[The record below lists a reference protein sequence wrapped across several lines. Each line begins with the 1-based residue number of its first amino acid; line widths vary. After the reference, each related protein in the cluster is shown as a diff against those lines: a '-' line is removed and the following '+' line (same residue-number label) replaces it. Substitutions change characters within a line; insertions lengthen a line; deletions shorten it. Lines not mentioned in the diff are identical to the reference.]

1 MLLKGAPAA
10 NCILATI
17 KDQIQSHS
25 GAPGL
30 AVVLV
35 GNNPASEIYVSMK
48 VKRATDLGMVSK
60 SYRKPSDATLSD
72 ILALIHQLNCDEDIH
87 GILVQL
93 PLPKHLDTQAI
104 LSAISPDKDVDGLH
118 PTNVGKLLLGETDGF
133 VPCTPAGI
141 VELLKYYEISL
152 YGKHVVI
159 LGRSN
164 IVGKPLA
171 ELMLQNNATPIICHS
186 KTNNLASITRT
197 CDIVV
202 AALNKQEHI
211 NSEFIKE
218 GAIVI
223 DVGVHKNEAG
233 KTVGDVAFDDV
244 YDKVSLITPSTG
256 AVGPMTICMLAYN
269 SAKSIYGE
277 EVEEVLKQGIAKAKQ
292 RIKTYNM

>member
-48 VKRATDLGMVSK
+48 VKRATDLGMVSR

-104 LSAISPDKDVDGLH
+104 LSSISPDKDVDGLH

-171 ELMLQNNATPIICHS
+171 ALLMQKHADTNASVTVLHS
-186 KTNNLASITRT
+186 QSEHISEITRT
-197 CDIVV
+197 ADILVSAIGV
-202 AALNKQEHI
+202 PLFVTREMI
-211 NSEFIKE
+211 SEKT
-218 GAIVI
+218 IVI
-223 DVGVHKNEAG
+223 DVGTSRIPAANPKGYSLA
-233 KTVGDVAFDDV
+233 GDVDFNNVAPV
-244 YDKVSLITPSTG
+244 CQAITPVPG
-256 AVGPMTICMLAYN
+256 GVGPMTVALLMRNTWESFSRHTC
-269 SAKSIYGE
+269 
-277 EVEEVLKQGIAKAKQ
+277 
-292 RIKTYNM
+292 

>member
-171 ELMLQNNATPIICHS
+171 ALLMQKHADTNASVTVLHS
-186 KTNNLASITRT
+186 QSEHISEITRT
-197 CDIVV
+197 ADILVSAIGV
-202 AALNKQEHI
+202 PLFVTREMISDKT
-211 NSEFIKE
+211 
-218 GAIVI
+218 IVI
-223 DVGVHKNEAG
+223 DVGTSRIPAANPKGYSLA
-233 KTVGDVAFDDV
+233 GDVDFNNVAPV
-244 YDKVSLITPSTG
+244 CQAITPVPG
-256 AVGPMTICMLAYN
+256 GVGPMTVALLMRNTWESFSRHTC
-269 SAKSIYGE
+269 
-277 EVEEVLKQGIAKAKQ
+277 
-292 RIKTYNM
+292 

>member
-48 VKRATDLGMVSK
+48 VKRATDLGMVSR

-72 ILALIHQLNCDEDIH
+72 ILALIHQLNCDKDIH

-171 ELMLQNNATPIICHS
+171 ALLMQKHADTNASVTVLHS
-186 KTNNLASITRT
+186 QSEHISEITRT
-197 CDIVV
+197 ADILVSAIGV
-202 AALNKQEHI
+202 PLFVTREMI
-211 NSEFIKE
+211 SEKT
-218 GAIVI
+218 IVI
-223 DVGVHKNEAG
+223 DVGTSRIPAANPKGYSLA
-233 KTVGDVAFDDV
+233 GDVDFNNVAPV
-244 YDKVSLITPSTG
+244 CQAITPVPG
-256 AVGPMTICMLAYN
+256 GVGPMTVALLMRNTWESFSRHTC
-269 SAKSIYGE
+269 
-277 EVEEVLKQGIAKAKQ
+277 
-292 RIKTYNM
+292 

>member
-35 GNNPASEIYVSMK
+35 GNNPASEIYLSMK
-48 VKRATDLGMVSK
+48 VKRATDLGMVSR

-171 ELMLQNNATPIICHS
+171 ALLMQKHADTNASVTVLHS
-186 KTNNLASITRT
+186 QSEHLSEITRT
-197 CDIVV
+197 ADILVSAIGV
-202 AALNKQEHI
+202 PLFVTREMISDKT
-211 NSEFIKE
+211 
-218 GAIVI
+218 IVI
-223 DVGVHKNEAG
+223 DVGTSRIPAANPKGYSLA
-233 KTVGDVAFDDV
+233 GDVDFNNVAPV
-244 YDKVSLITPSTG
+244 CQAITPVPG
-256 AVGPMTICMLAYN
+256 GVGPMTVALLMRNTWESFSRHTC
-269 SAKSIYGE
+269 
-277 EVEEVLKQGIAKAKQ
+277 
-292 RIKTYNM
+292 

>member
-48 VKRATDLGMVSK
+48 VKRATDLGMVSR

-104 LSAISPDKDVDGLH
+104 LSSISPDKDVDGLH

-171 ELMLQNNATPIICHS
+171 ALLMQKHADTNASVTVLHS
-186 KTNNLASITRT
+186 QSEHISEITRT
-197 CDIVV
+197 ADILVSAIGV
-202 AALNKQEHI
+202 PLFVTREMI
-211 NSEFIKE
+211 SEKT
-218 GAIVI
+218 IVI
-223 DVGVHKNEAG
+223 DVGTSRIPAANPKGYSLA
-233 KTVGDVAFDDV
+233 GDVDFNTVAPV
-244 YDKVSLITPSTG
+244 CQAITPVPG
-256 AVGPMTICMLAYN
+256 GVGPMTVALLMRNTWESFSRHTC
-269 SAKSIYGE
+269 
-277 EVEEVLKQGIAKAKQ
+277 
-292 RIKTYNM
+292 

>member
-48 VKRATDLGMVSK
+48 VKRATDLGMVSR

-159 LGRSN
+159 LGRST

-171 ELMLQNNATPIICHS
+171 ALLMQKHADTNASVTVLHS
-186 KTNNLASITRT
+186 QSEHLSEITRT
-197 CDIVV
+197 ADILVSAIGV
-202 AALNKQEHI
+202 PLFVTREMISDKT
-211 NSEFIKE
+211 
-218 GAIVI
+218 IVI
-223 DVGVHKNEAG
+223 DVGTSRIPAANPKGYSLA
-233 KTVGDVAFDDV
+233 GDVDFNNVAPV
-244 YDKVSLITPSTG
+244 CQAITPVPG
-256 AVGPMTICMLAYN
+256 GVGPMTVALLMRNTWESFSRHTC
-269 SAKSIYGE
+269 
-277 EVEEVLKQGIAKAKQ
+277 
-292 RIKTYNM
+292 

>member
-48 VKRATDLGMVSK
+48 VKRATDLGMVSR

-171 ELMLQNNATPIICHS
+171 ALLMQKHADTNASVTVLHS
-186 KTNNLASITRT
+186 QSEHISEITRT
-197 CDIVV
+197 ADILVSAIGV
-202 AALNKQEHI
+202 PLFVTREMI
-211 NSEFIKE
+211 SEKT
-218 GAIVI
+218 IVI
-223 DVGVHKNEAG
+223 DVGTSRIPAANPKGYSLA
-233 KTVGDVAFDDV
+233 GDVDFNNVAPV
-244 YDKVSLITPSTG
+244 CQAITPVPG
-256 AVGPMTICMLAYN
+256 GVGPMTVALLMRN
-269 SAKSIYGE
+269 TWESFS
-277 EVEEVLKQGIAKAKQ
+277 
-292 RIKTYNM
+292 RHTR

>member
-48 VKRATDLGMVSK
+48 VKRATDLGMVSR

-104 LSAISPDKDVDGLH
+104 LSSISPDKDVDGLH

-171 ELMLQNNATPIICHS
+171 ALLMQKHADTNASVTVLHS
-186 KTNNLASITRT
+186 QSEHISEITRT
-197 CDIVV
+197 ADILVSAIGV
-202 AALNKQEHI
+202 PLFVTREMI
-211 NSEFIKE
+211 SEKT
-218 GAIVI
+218 IVI
-223 DVGVHKNEAG
+223 DVGTSRIPAANPKGYSLA
-233 KTVGDVAFDDV
+233 GDVDFNNVAPV
-244 YDKVSLITPSTG
+244 CQAITPVPG
-256 AVGPMTICMLAYN
+256 GVGPMTVAMLMRN
-269 SAKSIYGE
+269 TWESFS
-277 EVEEVLKQGIAKAKQ
+277 
-292 RIKTYNM
+292 RHTC

>member
-25 GAPGL
+25 GASGL

-104 LSAISPDKDVDGLH
+104 LSSISPDKDVDGLH

-171 ELMLQNNATPIICHS
+171 ALLMQKHADTNASVTVLHS
-186 KTNNLASITRT
+186 QSEHISEITRT
-197 CDIVV
+197 ADILVSAIGV
-202 AALNKQEHI
+202 PLFVTREMI
-211 NSEFIKE
+211 SEKT
-218 GAIVI
+218 IVI
-223 DVGVHKNEAG
+223 DVGTSRIPAANPKGYSLA
-233 KTVGDVAFDDV
+233 GDVDFNNVAPV
-244 YDKVSLITPSTG
+244 CQAITPVPG
-256 AVGPMTICMLAYN
+256 GVGPMTVALLMRNTWESFSRHTC
-269 SAKSIYGE
+269 
-277 EVEEVLKQGIAKAKQ
+277 
-292 RIKTYNM
+292 

>member
-48 VKRATDLGMVSK
+48 VKRATDLGMVSR
-60 SYRKPSDATLSD
+60 SYRKPSDAPLSD

-104 LSAISPDKDVDGLH
+104 LSSISPDKDVDGLH

-171 ELMLQNNATPIICHS
+171 ALLMQKHADTNASVTVLHS
-186 KTNNLASITRT
+186 QS
-197 CDIVV
+197 
-202 AALNKQEHI
+202 EHI
-211 NSEFIKE
+211 SEITKTADILVSAIGVPLFVTREMISDKT
-218 GAIVI
+218 IVI
-223 DVGVHKNEAG
+223 DVGTSRIPAANPKGYSLA
-233 KTVGDVAFDDV
+233 GDVDFNNVAPV
-244 YDKVSLITPSTG
+244 CQAITPVPG
-256 AVGPMTICMLAYN
+256 GVGPMTVALLMRNTWESFSRHTC
-269 SAKSIYGE
+269 
-277 EVEEVLKQGIAKAKQ
+277 
-292 RIKTYNM
+292 

>member
-17 KDQIQSHS
+17 KDHIQSHL

-48 VKRATDLGMVSK
+48 VKRATDLGMVSR

-104 LSAISPDKDVDGLH
+104 LSSISPDKDVDGLH

-171 ELMLQNNATPIICHS
+171 ALLMQKHADTNASVTVLHS
-186 KTNNLASITRT
+186 QSEHLSDITRT
-197 CDIVV
+197 ADILVSAIGVPLFVTREMISEKNHCDRCGHV
-202 AALNKQEHI
+202 
-211 NSEFIKE
+211 
-218 GAIVI
+218 
-223 DVGVHKNEAG
+223 KNPR
-233 KTVGDVAFDDV
+233 
-244 YDKVSLITPSTG
+244 S
-256 AVGPMTICMLAYN
+256 
-269 SAKSIYGE
+269 
-277 EVEEVLKQGIAKAKQ
+277 
-292 RIKTYNM
+292 

>member
-48 VKRATDLGMVSK
+48 VKRATDLGMVSR

-171 ELMLQNNATPIICHS
+171 ALLMQKHADTNASVTVLHS
-186 KTNNLASITRT
+186 QSEHISEITRT
-197 CDIVV
+197 ADILVSAIGV
-202 AALNKQEHI
+202 PLFVTREMISDKT
-211 NSEFIKE
+211 
-218 GAIVI
+218 IVI
-223 DVGVHKNEAG
+223 DVGTSRIPAANPKGYSLA
-233 KTVGDVAFDDV
+233 GDVDFNNVAPV
-244 YDKVSLITPSTG
+244 CQAITPVPG
-256 AVGPMTICMLAYN
+256 GVGPMTVALLMRNTWESFSRHTC
-269 SAKSIYGE
+269 
-277 EVEEVLKQGIAKAKQ
+277 
-292 RIKTYNM
+292 

>member
-104 LSAISPDKDVDGLH
+104 LSSISPDKDVDGLH

-133 VPCTPAGI
+133 VPFTPAGI

-171 ELMLQNNATPIICHS
+171 ALLMQKHADTNASVTVLHS
-186 KTNNLASITRT
+186 QSEHISEITRT
-197 CDIVV
+197 ADILVSAIGV
-202 AALNKQEHI
+202 PLFVTREMI
-211 NSEFIKE
+211 SEKT
-218 GAIVI
+218 IVI
-223 DVGVHKNEAG
+223 DVGTSRIPAANPKGYSLA
-233 KTVGDVAFDDV
+233 GDVDFNNVAPV
-244 YDKVSLITPSTG
+244 CQAITPVPG
-256 AVGPMTICMLAYN
+256 GVGPMTVALLMRNTWESFSRHTC
-269 SAKSIYGE
+269 
-277 EVEEVLKQGIAKAKQ
+277 
-292 RIKTYNM
+292 

>member
-17 KDQIQSHS
+17 KDHIQSHL

-48 VKRATDLGMVSK
+48 VKRATDLGMVSR

-171 ELMLQNNATPIICHS
+171 ALLMQKHADTNASVTVLHS
-186 KTNNLASITRT
+186 QSEHLSDITRT
-197 CDIVV
+197 ADILVSAIGV
-202 AALNKQEHI
+202 PLFVTREMI
-211 NSEFIKE
+211 SEKT
-218 GAIVI
+218 IVI
-223 DVGVHKNEAG
+223 DVGTSRIPAANPKGYSLA
-233 KTVGDVAFDDV
+233 GDVDFNNVVPVCRA
-244 YDKVSLITPSTG
+244 ITPVPG
-256 AVGPMTICMLAYN
+256 GVGPMTVALLMRNTWESFSRHTC
-269 SAKSIYGE
+269 
-277 EVEEVLKQGIAKAKQ
+277 
-292 RIKTYNM
+292 

>member
-48 VKRATDLGMVSK
+48 VKRATDLGMVSR

-171 ELMLQNNATPIICHS
+171 ALLMQKHADTNASVTVLHS
-186 KTNNLASITRT
+186 QSEHLSEITRNA
-197 CDIVV
+197 DILVSAIGV
-202 AALNKQEHI
+202 PLFVTREMISDKT
-211 NSEFIKE
+211 
-218 GAIVI
+218 IVI
-223 DVGVHKNEAG
+223 DVGTSRIPAANPKGYSLA
-233 KTVGDVAFDDV
+233 GDVDFNNVAPV
-244 YDKVSLITPSTG
+244 CQAITPVPG
-256 AVGPMTICMLAYN
+256 GVGPMTVALLMRNTWESFSRHTC
-269 SAKSIYGE
+269 
-277 EVEEVLKQGIAKAKQ
+277 
-292 RIKTYNM
+292 

>member
-48 VKRATDLGMVSK
+48 VKRATDLGMVSR

-93 PLPKHLDTQAI
+93 PLPKHLDAQAI
-104 LSAISPDKDVDGLH
+104 LSSISPDKDVDGLH

-171 ELMLQNNATPIICHS
+171 ALLMQKHADTNASVTVLHS
-186 KTNNLASITRT
+186 QSEHISEITRT
-197 CDIVV
+197 ADILVSAIGV
-202 AALNKQEHI
+202 PLFVTREMI
-211 NSEFIKE
+211 SEKT
-218 GAIVI
+218 IVI
-223 DVGVHKNEAG
+223 DVGTSRIPAANPKGYSLA
-233 KTVGDVAFDDV
+233 GDVDFNNVAPV
-244 YDKVSLITPSTG
+244 CQAITPVPG
-256 AVGPMTICMLAYN
+256 GVGPMTVALLMRNTWESFSRHTC
-269 SAKSIYGE
+269 
-277 EVEEVLKQGIAKAKQ
+277 
-292 RIKTYNM
+292 

>member
-48 VKRATDLGMVSK
+48 VKRATDLGMVSR

-104 LSAISPDKDVDGLH
+104 LSSISPDKDVDGLH

-171 ELMLQNNATPIICHS
+171 ALLMQKHADTNASVTVLHS
-186 KTNNLASITRT
+186 QSEHLSEITRT
-197 CDIVV
+197 ADILVSAIGV
-202 AALNKQEHI
+202 PLFVTREMI
-211 NSEFIKE
+211 SEKT
-218 GAIVI
+218 IVI
-223 DVGVHKNEAG
+223 DVGTSRIPAANPKGYSLA
-233 KTVGDVAFDDV
+233 GDVDFNNVAPV
-244 YDKVSLITPSTG
+244 CQAITPVPG
-256 AVGPMTICMLAYN
+256 GVGPMTVALLMRNTWESFSRHTC
-269 SAKSIYGE
+269 
-277 EVEEVLKQGIAKAKQ
+277 
-292 RIKTYNM
+292 

>member
-35 GNNPASEIYVSMK
+35 ENNPASEIYVSMK
-48 VKRATDLGMVSK
+48 VKRATDLGMVSR

-171 ELMLQNNATPIICHS
+171 ALLMQKHADTNASVTVLHS
-186 KTNNLASITRT
+186 QSEHISEITRT
-197 CDIVV
+197 ADILVSAIGV
-202 AALNKQEHI
+202 PLFVTREMI
-211 NSEFIKE
+211 SEKT
-218 GAIVI
+218 IVI
-223 DVGVHKNEAG
+223 DVGTSRIPAANPKGYSLA
-233 KTVGDVAFDDV
+233 GDVDFNNVAPV
-244 YDKVSLITPSTG
+244 CQAITPVPG
-256 AVGPMTICMLAYN
+256 GVGPMTVALLMRNTWESFSRHTC
-269 SAKSIYGE
+269 
-277 EVEEVLKQGIAKAKQ
+277 
-292 RIKTYNM
+292 

>member
-171 ELMLQNNATPIICHS
+171 ALLMQKHADTNASVTVLHS
-186 KTNNLASITRT
+186 QSEHISEITRT
-197 CDIVV
+197 ADILVSAIGV
-202 AALNKQEHI
+202 PLFVTREMI
-211 NSEFIKE
+211 SEKT
-218 GAIVI
+218 IVI
-223 DVGVHKNEAG
+223 DVGTSRIPAANPKGYSLA
-233 KTVGDVAFDDV
+233 GDVDFNNVAPV
-244 YDKVSLITPSTG
+244 CQAITPVPG
-256 AVGPMTICMLAYN
+256 GVGPMTVALLMRNTWESFSRHTC
-269 SAKSIYGE
+269 
-277 EVEEVLKQGIAKAKQ
+277 
-292 RIKTYNM
+292 

>member
-48 VKRATDLGMVSK
+48 VKRATDLGMVSR
-60 SYRKPSDATLSD
+60 SYRKPSDAPLSD

-104 LSAISPDKDVDGLH
+104 LSSISPDKDVDGLH

-171 ELMLQNNATPIICHS
+171 ALLMQKHADTNASVTVLHS
-186 KTNNLASITRT
+186 QSEHISEITRT
-197 CDIVV
+197 ADILVSAIGV
-202 AALNKQEHI
+202 PLFVTREMI
-211 NSEFIKE
+211 SEKT
-218 GAIVI
+218 IVI
-223 DVGVHKNEAG
+223 DVGTSRIPAANPKGYSLA
-233 KTVGDVAFDDV
+233 GDVDFNNVAPV
-244 YDKVSLITPSTG
+244 CQAITPVPG
-256 AVGPMTICMLAYN
+256 GVGPMTVALLMRNTWESFSRHTC
-269 SAKSIYGE
+269 
-277 EVEEVLKQGIAKAKQ
+277 
-292 RIKTYNM
+292 

>member
-48 VKRATDLGMVSK
+48 VKRATDLGMVSR

-171 ELMLQNNATPIICHS
+171 ALLMQKHADTNASVTVLHS
-186 KTNNLASITRT
+186 QSEHISEITRT
-197 CDIVV
+197 ADILVSAIGV
-202 AALNKQEHI
+202 PLFVTREMI
-211 NSEFIKE
+211 SEKT
-218 GAIVI
+218 IVI
-223 DVGVHKNEAG
+223 DVGTSRIPAANPKGYSLA
-233 KTVGDVAFDDV
+233 GDVDFNNVAPV
-244 YDKVSLITPSTG
+244 CQAITPVPG
-256 AVGPMTICMLAYN
+256 GVGPMTVAMLMRN
-269 SAKSIYGE
+269 TWESFS
-277 EVEEVLKQGIAKAKQ
+277 
-292 RIKTYNM
+292 RHTC

>member
-48 VKRATDLGMVSK
+48 VKRATDLGMVSR
-60 SYRKPSDATLSD
+60 SYRKPSDAPLSD

-104 LSAISPDKDVDGLH
+104 LSSISPDKDVDGLH

-171 ELMLQNNATPIICHS
+171 ALLMQKHADTNASVTVLHS
-186 KTNNLASITRT
+186 QS
-197 CDIVV
+197 
-202 AALNKQEHI
+202 EHI
-211 NSEFIKE
+211 SEITKTADILVSAIGVPLFVTREMISEKT
-218 GAIVI
+218 IVI
-223 DVGVHKNEAG
+223 DVGTSRIPAANPKGYSLA
-233 KTVGDVAFDDV
+233 GDVDFNNVAPV
-244 YDKVSLITPSTG
+244 CQAITPVPG
-256 AVGPMTICMLAYN
+256 GVGPMTVALLMRNTWESFSRHTC
-269 SAKSIYGE
+269 
-277 EVEEVLKQGIAKAKQ
+277 
-292 RIKTYNM
+292 

>member
-60 SYRKPSDATLSD
+60 SYRKPSDATLSN
-72 ILALIHQLNCDEDIH
+72 ILALIHQLICDEDIH

-104 LSAISPDKDVDGLH
+104 LSSISPDKDVDGLH

-171 ELMLQNNATPIICHS
+171 ALLMQKHADTNASVTVLHS
-186 KTNNLASITRT
+186 QSEHISEITRT
-197 CDIVV
+197 ADILVSAIGV
-202 AALNKQEHI
+202 PLFVTREMI
-211 NSEFIKE
+211 SEKT
-218 GAIVI
+218 IVI
-223 DVGVHKNEAG
+223 DVGTSRIPAANPKGYSLA
-233 KTVGDVAFDDV
+233 GDVDFNNVAPV
-244 YDKVSLITPSTG
+244 CQAITPVPG
-256 AVGPMTICMLAYN
+256 GVGPMTVALLMRNTWESFSRHTC
-269 SAKSIYGE
+269 
-277 EVEEVLKQGIAKAKQ
+277 
-292 RIKTYNM
+292 

>member
-104 LSAISPDKDVDGLH
+104 LSSISPDKDVDGLH

-171 ELMLQNNATPIICHS
+171 ALLMQKHADTNASVTVLHS
-186 KTNNLASITRT
+186 QSEHISEITRT
-197 CDIVV
+197 ADILVSAIGV
-202 AALNKQEHI
+202 PLFVTREMI
-211 NSEFIKE
+211 SEKT
-218 GAIVI
+218 IVI
-223 DVGVHKNEAG
+223 DVGTSRIPAANPKGYSLA
-233 KTVGDVAFDDV
+233 GDVDFNNVAPV
-244 YDKVSLITPSTG
+244 CQAITPVPG
-256 AVGPMTICMLAYN
+256 GVGPMTVALLMRNTWESFSRHTC
-269 SAKSIYGE
+269 
-277 EVEEVLKQGIAKAKQ
+277 
-292 RIKTYNM
+292 

>member
-48 VKRATDLGMVSK
+48 VKRATDLGMVSR

-171 ELMLQNNATPIICHS
+171 ALLMQKHADTNASVTVLHS
-186 KTNNLASITRT
+186 QSEHLSEITRT
-197 CDIVV
+197 ADILVSAIGV
-202 AALNKQEHI
+202 PLFVTREMI
-211 NSEFIKE
+211 SEKT
-218 GAIVI
+218 IVI
-223 DVGVHKNEAG
+223 DVGTSRIPAANPKGYSLA
-233 KTVGDVAFDDV
+233 GDVDFNNVAPV
-244 YDKVSLITPSTG
+244 CQAITPVPG
-256 AVGPMTICMLAYN
+256 GVGPMTVALLMRNTWESFSRHTC
-269 SAKSIYGE
+269 
-277 EVEEVLKQGIAKAKQ
+277 
-292 RIKTYNM
+292 

>member
-48 VKRATDLGMVSK
+48 VKRATDLGMVSR

-72 ILALIHQLNCDEDIH
+72 ILALIHQLNSDEDIH

-171 ELMLQNNATPIICHS
+171 ALLMQKHADTNASVTVLHS
-186 KTNNLASITRT
+186 QSEHISEITRT
-197 CDIVV
+197 ADILVSAIGV
-202 AALNKQEHI
+202 PLFVTREMI
-211 NSEFIKE
+211 SEKT
-218 GAIVI
+218 IVI
-223 DVGVHKNEAG
+223 DVGTSRIPAANPKGYSLA
-233 KTVGDVAFDDV
+233 GDVDFNNVAPV
-244 YDKVSLITPSTG
+244 CQAITPVPG
-256 AVGPMTICMLAYN
+256 GVGPMTVALLMRNTWESFSRHTC
-269 SAKSIYGE
+269 
-277 EVEEVLKQGIAKAKQ
+277 
-292 RIKTYNM
+292 

>member
-104 LSAISPDKDVDGLH
+104 LSSISPDKDVDGLH

-171 ELMLQNNATPIICHS
+171 ALLMQKHADTNASVTVLHS
-186 KTNNLASITRT
+186 QSEHISEITRT
-197 CDIVV
+197 ADILVSAIGV
-202 AALNKQEHI
+202 PLFVTREMI
-211 NSEFIKE
+211 SEKT
-218 GAIVI
+218 IVI
-223 DVGVHKNEAG
+223 DVGTSRIPAAKPKGYSLA
-233 KTVGDVAFDDV
+233 GDVDFNNVAPV
-244 YDKVSLITPSTG
+244 CQAITPVPG
-256 AVGPMTICMLAYN
+256 GVGPMTVALLMRNTWESFSRHTC
-269 SAKSIYGE
+269 
-277 EVEEVLKQGIAKAKQ
+277 
-292 RIKTYNM
+292 

>member
-48 VKRATDLGMVSK
+48 VKRATDLGMVSR

-171 ELMLQNNATPIICHS
+171 ALLMQKHADTNASVTVLHS
-186 KTNNLASITRT
+186 QSEHISEITRT
-197 CDIVV
+197 ADILVSAIGV
-202 AALNKQEHI
+202 PLFVTREMI
-211 NSEFIKE
+211 SEKT
-218 GAIVI
+218 IVI
-223 DVGVHKNEAG
+223 DVGTSRIPAANPKGYSLA
-233 KTVGDVAFDDV
+233 GDVDFNNVAPV
-244 YDKVSLITPSTG
+244 CQAITPVPG
-256 AVGPMTICMLAYN
+256 GVGPMTVALLMRNTWESFSRHTC
-269 SAKSIYGE
+269 
-277 EVEEVLKQGIAKAKQ
+277 
-292 RIKTYNM
+292 

>member
-10 NCILATI
+10 NCILAKI

-48 VKRATDLGMVSK
+48 VKRATDLGMVSR

-104 LSAISPDKDVDGLH
+104 LSSISPDKDVDGLH

-171 ELMLQNNATPIICHS
+171 ALLMQKHADTNASVTVLHS
-186 KTNNLASITRT
+186 QSEHLSEITRT
-197 CDIVV
+197 ADILVSAIGV
-202 AALNKQEHI
+202 PLFVTREMISDKT
-211 NSEFIKE
+211 
-218 GAIVI
+218 IVI
-223 DVGVHKNEAG
+223 DVGTSRIPAANPKGYSLA
-233 KTVGDVAFDDV
+233 GDVDFNNVAPV
-244 YDKVSLITPSTG
+244 CQAITPVPG
-256 AVGPMTICMLAYN
+256 GVGPMTVALLMRNTWESFSRHTC
-269 SAKSIYGE
+269 
-277 EVEEVLKQGIAKAKQ
+277 
-292 RIKTYNM
+292 

>member
-48 VKRATDLGMVSK
+48 VKRATDLGMVSR

-93 PLPKHLDTQAI
+93 PLPKHLDPQAI

-171 ELMLQNNATPIICHS
+171 ALLMQKHADTNASVTVLHS
-186 KTNNLASITRT
+186 QSEHLSEITRT
-197 CDIVV
+197 ADILVSAIGV
-202 AALNKQEHI
+202 PLFVTREMISDKT
-211 NSEFIKE
+211 
-218 GAIVI
+218 IVI
-223 DVGVHKNEAG
+223 DVGTSRIPAANPKGYSLA
-233 KTVGDVAFDDV
+233 GDVDFNNVAPV
-244 YDKVSLITPSTG
+244 CQAITPVPG
-256 AVGPMTICMLAYN
+256 GVGPMTVALLMRNTWESFSRHTC
-269 SAKSIYGE
+269 
-277 EVEEVLKQGIAKAKQ
+277 
-292 RIKTYNM
+292 

>member
-104 LSAISPDKDVDGLH
+104 LSSISPDKDVDGLH
-118 PTNVGKLLLGETDGF
+118 PTNVGKLLLGETAGF

-171 ELMLQNNATPIICHS
+171 ALLMQKHADTNASVTVLHS
-186 KTNNLASITRT
+186 QSEHISEITRT
-197 CDIVV
+197 ADILVSAIGV
-202 AALNKQEHI
+202 PLFVTREMI
-211 NSEFIKE
+211 SEKT
-218 GAIVI
+218 IVI
-223 DVGVHKNEAG
+223 DVGTSRIPAANPKGYSLA
-233 KTVGDVAFDDV
+233 GDVDFNNVAPV
-244 YDKVSLITPSTG
+244 CQAITPVPG
-256 AVGPMTICMLAYN
+256 GVGPMTVALLMRNTWESFSRHTC
-269 SAKSIYGE
+269 
-277 EVEEVLKQGIAKAKQ
+277 
-292 RIKTYNM
+292 

>member
-48 VKRATDLGMVSK
+48 VKRATDLGMVSR

-171 ELMLQNNATPIICHS
+171 ALLMQKHADTNASVTVLHS
-186 KTNNLASITRT
+186 QS
-197 CDIVV
+197 
-202 AALNKQEHI
+202 EHI
-211 NSEFIKE
+211 SEITKTADILVSAIGVPLFVTREMISEKT
-218 GAIVI
+218 IVI
-223 DVGVHKNEAG
+223 DVGTSRIPAANPKGYSLA
-233 KTVGDVAFDDV
+233 GDVDFNNVAPV
-244 YDKVSLITPSTG
+244 CQAITPVPG
-256 AVGPMTICMLAYN
+256 GVGPMTVALLMRNTWESFSRHTC
-269 SAKSIYGE
+269 
-277 EVEEVLKQGIAKAKQ
+277 
-292 RIKTYNM
+292 